1 MERQRRNNQ
10 AAGAARG
17 EAEPEGGVFLLDP
30 PPTEAGRTEDDAR
43 TMGEGV
49 YLKLRSDLIGGRIA
63 PGSRL
68 PFRQLSA
75 QYQVGIGPLREAL
88 VRLSSEQLVEFE
100 GQRGFVVAPL
110 SLADLKDLCG
120 LRIDLTCRA
129 LRLSIERGDETW
141 EDNILVALHRLQRSQ
156 LTSAADAKSIDEWER
171 RHDRFHSSLV
181 AACGSKWL
189 LHFCTVLSDQFQR
202 YRRVIV
208 TTMSESNTL
217 FDDIR
222 QQHSALAAATLD
234 RRPDDAVALLE
245 KHFQGSL
252 DRVLGQVQN
261 LSGRRHIQAPKG
273 PDVRTP
279 ADISP

>member
-1 MERQRRNNQ
+1 MERPKRKDSVGLTRDE
-10 AAGAARG
+10 AALLILDSPRG
-17 EAEPEGGVFLLDP
+17 RIEE
-30 PPTEAGRTEDDAR
+30 DAR
-43 TMGEGV
+43 TMGEEA

-88 VRLSSEQLVEFE
+88 VRLASEQLVEFE

-129 LRLSIERGDETW
+129 LRLSIEQGDETW
-141 EDNILVALHRLQRSQ
+141 EDNILVSLHRLLRSQ
-156 LTSAADAKSIDEWER
+156 RPNSSADAATIDEWER
-171 RHDRFHSSLV
+171 RHDRYHSSLV

-189 LHFCTVLSDQFQR
+189 LHFCTALSDQFQR

-208 TTMSESNTL
+208 ASMSESDRL
-217 FDDIR
+217 FEDIR
-222 QQHSALAAATLD
+222 EQHSAIAEATLA
-234 RRPDDAVALLE
+234 RRADDAVALL
-245 KHFQGSL
+245 KRHFEGSL
-252 DRVLGQVQN
+252 QHVLGHAETMN
-261 LSGRRHIQAPKG
+261 SRKRA
-273 PDVRTP
+273 
-279 ADISP
+279 